1 MELAQFGRVLV
12 LVGAV
17 ILVFGVLL
25 VMADRV
31 PFIGRLPGDIR
42 VSGDGW
48 TIYAPLATSI
58 VLSVLLTL
66 ALGVVAW
73 VRR

>member
-1 MELAQFGRVLV
+1 MDIAQFGRVLV
-12 LVGAV
+12 LVGVV
-17 ILVFGVLL
+17 ILALGVVFVF
-25 VMADRV
+25 ADRV

-42 VSGDGW
+42 IGGDGW

-58 VLSVLLTL
+58 VLSVLLTVIL
-66 ALGVVAW
+66 SLVAW